1 MLWAMKSTWQLQE
14 AKNRLSELVELAVHE
29 GHQTITRHGEPT
41 VVVVAFKDFQR
52 LRRQQNSLVEF
63 LRKSPLQGVKL
74 DLRRDKSPPRK
85 VAP

>member
-1 MLWAMKSTWQLQE
+1 MLWAVKSTWQLQE

-52 LRRQQNSLVEF
+52 LRRKQNSLVEF
-63 LRKSPLQGVKL
+63 LRKSPIQGVKL